1 MVSIKKLL
9 FNNVKKLI
17 PRISA
22 TEMIALQ
29 SGTTSID
36 RQLFEG
42 KIKKTSFNNKPQDV
56 FDKKLITELVEKF
69 PEQQIYPHGNYH
81 KLFEFLGINKFF
93 SFLIPEK
100 YGGKVMYV
108 EEMSNILTYITSANP
123 TLGVITMVPNSLGPS
138 ELLLHYGTEEQKKE
152 HLPKIIKGQIR
163 WCQGY
168 SEPGSGSDL
177 ASLATK
183 AEDIG
188 EKFLVNGQKV
198 WTSYAD
204 KADWIF
210 ALVRTGPKEPKHD
223 GISFLL
229 IDMETKGVSTKPI
242 TLISGKSPFCETFF
256 DDVEVPKNNLIGELN
271 TGWTIAKKLLQHE
284 RAFISNFGLAAG
296 MGSTKDV
303 VSIAKK
309 HLGDENGK
317 IQNEFYRSEI
327 SSHKIKE
334 HAFGLTLK
342 RAGDEGGKASATA
355 SMFKLYGTEHN
366 KKRHELMIAA
376 SGINGVAW
384 EGDEFEDSDKNLT
397 KAWLRTKGNS
407 LEGGTSEVQLN
418 VISKRVLGLPS

>member
-1 MVSIKKLL
+1 MPTVPK
-9 FNNVKKLI
+9 
-17 PRISA
+17 
-22 TEMIALQ
+22 E
-29 SGTTSID
+29 
-36 RQLFEG
+36 
-42 KIKKTSFNNKPQDV
+42 
-56 FDKKLITELVEKF
+56 
-69 PEQQIYPHGNYH
+69 
-81 KLFEFLGINKFF
+81 
-93 SFLIPEK
+93 
-100 YGGKVMYV
+100 YGGGGLSKDEVKVLN
-108 EEMSNILTYITSANP
+108 EELFRIGAKQP
-123 TLGVITMVPNSLGPS
+123 
-138 ELLLHYGTEEQKKE
+138 LLSFGIWMLAPVLLEYGSEEQKKE
-152 HLPKIIKGQIR
+152 HIPKIIKGEIR

-229 IDMETKGVSTKPI
+229 IDMASKGVTTKPI

-256 DDVEVPKNNLIGELN
+256 DNVEVPKENLIGELN
-271 TGWTIAKKLLQHE
+271 AGWTIAKKLLQHE
-284 RAFISNFGLAAG
+284 RAFISNFGLAGAVAG
-296 MGSTKDV
+296 AGSGRDV

-309 HLGDENGK
+309 HLGEENGK
-317 IQNEFYRSEI
+317 IKNSFYRTEI
-327 SSHKIKE
+327 ASHKIKE

-366 KKRHELMIAA
+366 KKRHELMVGA
-376 SGINGVAW
+376 SGIDGVAW
-384 EGDEFEDSDKNLT
+384 DGDEFDENDKNLT
-397 KAWLRTKGNS
+397 RAWLRTKGNS
-407 LEGGTSEVQLN
+407 IEGGTSEVQLN
-418 VISKRVLGLPS
+418 VISKRVLNLPSQ

>member
-1 MVSIKKLL
+1 MSELDNFRQEVKDWLKENCPSSMQNGADTKTPVDEVWGGRKAVYKNPDSKIWLERMGSKGWTMPTVSK
-9 FNNVKKLI
+9 
-17 PRISA
+17 
-22 TEMIALQ
+22 E
-29 SGTTSID
+29 
-36 RQLFEG
+36 
-42 KIKKTSFNNKPQDV
+42 
-56 FDKKLITELVEKF
+56 
-69 PEQQIYPHGNYH
+69 
-81 KLFEFLGINKFF
+81 
-93 SFLIPEK
+93 
-100 YGGKVMYV
+100 YGGGGLSKDEVKILN
-108 EEMSNILTYITSANP
+108 EEMFMIGAKAP
-123 TLGVITMVPNSLGPS
+123 
-138 ELLLHYGTEEQKKE
+138 LLSFGIWMLAPVLLEYGTEEQKKE
-152 HLPKIIKGQIR
+152 HLPKIIKGEIR

-183 AEDIG
+183 AEDMG
-188 EKFLVNGQKV
+188 DHFLVNGQKV

-229 IDMETKGVSTKPI
+229 IDMETPGVSTKPI

-256 DDVEVPKNNLIGELN
+256 DNVKASKDNLIGELN
-271 TGWTIAKKLLQHE
+271 AGWAIAKALLQHE
-284 RAFISNFGLAAG
+284 RAFISNFGLAAA
-296 MGSTKDV
+296 MGSGKDL

-309 HLGDENGK
+309 HIGEENGK
-317 IQNEFYRSEI
+317 ISNSFYRSEI
-327 SSHKIKE
+327 ATHKIKE

-366 KKRHELMIAA
+366 KKRHELMVSAM
-376 SGINGVAW
+376 GVDGVAW
-384 EGDEFEDSDKNLT
+384 DGDEFDKEDKDLT
-397 KAWLRTKGNS
+397 RAWLRTKGNS